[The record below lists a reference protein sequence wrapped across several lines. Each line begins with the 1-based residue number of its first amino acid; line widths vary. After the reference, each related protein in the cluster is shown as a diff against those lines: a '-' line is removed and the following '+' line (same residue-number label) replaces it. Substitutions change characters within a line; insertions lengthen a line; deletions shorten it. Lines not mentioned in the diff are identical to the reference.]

1 MKDFLS
7 GYLTYVVGALIIL
20 LGVYQFFTS
29 ECKSGIE
36 TVLIGAGFMGLRR
49 AIGNI

>member
-1 MKDFLS
+1 MTMLQGKA
-7 GYLTYVVGALIIL
+7 TYIVGGLIIL

-29 ECKSGIE
+29 NCDSGLE

-49 AIGNI
+49 AIG